1 MLNIIRAAT
10 CSTRL
15 LPRRPT
21 RYHSIDNRTII
32 YKYHYKLPIT
42 HAEKIHHDKLV
53 REVADQRYAHYE
65 SLKRKCHN
73 LLKEYE
79 TMYGKLQIDGRPVNK
94 DRKKIGSNHIN
105 EMENEI
111 RELEKILSLITI
123 KPTASMA
130 YH

>member
-1 MLNIIRAAT
+1 MFNIIRAAT
-10 CSTRL
+10 YSARF
-15 LPRRPT
+15 LPRR
-21 RYHSIDNRTII
+21 HCSSIDNRIII

-42 HAEKIHHDKLV
+42 HAEKTHHDKLV
-53 REVADQRYAHYE
+53 REVTDQRHAHYE
-65 SLKRKCHN
+65 SLKCKCRK

-79 TMYGKLQIDGRPVNK
+79 TMYGKLQIDGHPV
-94 DRKKIGSNHIN
+94 DRILLKKIGSNHIN